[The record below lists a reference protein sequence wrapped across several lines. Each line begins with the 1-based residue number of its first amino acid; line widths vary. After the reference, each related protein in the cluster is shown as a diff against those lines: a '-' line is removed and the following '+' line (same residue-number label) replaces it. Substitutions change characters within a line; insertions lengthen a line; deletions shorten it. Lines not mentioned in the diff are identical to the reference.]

1 MQLLI
6 LLIIAGVIGYL
17 LVGSQYGKNIDQTTE
32 KVSETSEGLI
42 NRFRHWWKARF
53 GKKEDANRLVAWAS
67 GSGAAVLPEEFR
79 LWLKSLSHQEADQF
93 ASALAEHSHS
103 LGFELDEL
111 VSGGYD
117 QKPAMMQVY
126 VEAVAVYSNEYR
138 KAKQAQAEAKSAEEG
153 HTVKVEEPGGS
164 SSDDKAVAEKQPSR
178 RRGAMG
184 DAAEPSAAA

>member
-17 LVGSQYGKNIDQTTE
+17 LVGSRYGKNIDRTTE

-42 NRFRHWWKARF
+42 SRFRHWWNARF
-53 GKKEDANRLVAWAS
+53 RKGEEANKLVAWAS
-67 GSGAAVLPEEFR
+67 GSGAAVLPEEFCK
-79 LWLKSLSHQEADQF
+79 WLKGLTPQEADQF
-93 ASALAEHSHS
+93 SSALSEHSHS

-111 VSGGYD
+111 ISGGYD
-117 QKPAMMQVY
+117 KKPAMMQVF

-153 HTVKVEEPGGS
+153 QTVKVEEPGTN
-164 SSDDKAVAEKQPSR
+164 SSDGKAVAEKQPSR
-178 RRGAMG
+178 RRGAVG
-184 DAAEPSAAA
+184 DAPEPSTAA